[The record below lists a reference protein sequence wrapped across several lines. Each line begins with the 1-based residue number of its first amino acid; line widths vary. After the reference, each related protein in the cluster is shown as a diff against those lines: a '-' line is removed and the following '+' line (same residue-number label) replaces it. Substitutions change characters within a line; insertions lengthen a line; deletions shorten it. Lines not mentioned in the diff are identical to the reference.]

1 MYPVQNQ
8 VLLLYRS
15 QVNNELT
22 ISDTKKKVIYES
34 MSVQRKKAFTNARRL
49 GEKMNEIQR
58 KFDDISKKYDEQRKK
73 FIPCFDDLYRV
84 SVSVASVNTENPKIL
99 DIGAGTGLLSAFLM
113 ERYPDASFTLIDIS
127 EKMLDI
133 AKDRFRSNSNIK
145 YIVADYS
152 KYNFVEKYDM
162 VVSALSI
169 HHLED
174 EEKKE
179 IYKKS
184 YSLLKR
190 NGILINAD
198 QVYGETPFIE
208 NLNKKVWRHYIED
221 SGLPEEEILAGYER
235 IKFDKESILDQQ
247 MNWLKEAGFC
257 DVSCIYKFYH
267 FAVMFGRKVL

>member
-1 MYPVQNQ
+1 
-8 VLLLYRS
+8 
-15 QVNNELT
+15 
-22 ISDTKKKVIYES
+22 
-34 MSVQRKKAFTNARRL
+34 
-49 GEKMNEIQR
+49 MNEIQR

-73 FIPCFDDLYRV
+73 FIPCFDDFYRV
-84 SVSVASVNTENPKIL
+84 SVSVASANVENPEIL

-113 ERYPDASFTLIDIS
+113 ERYPEASFTLIDIS
-127 EKMLDI
+127 EKMLDV
-133 AKDRFRSNSNIK
+133 AKDRFRGNSNVK

-152 KYNFVEKYDM
+152 KYQFAEKYDM

-169 HHLED
+169 HHLKD

-184 YSLLKR
+184 YSLLKQ

-198 QVYGETPFIE
+198 QVYGETLFIE
-208 NLNKKVWRHYIED
+208 NLNKKIWRQYIED

-235 IKFDKESILDQQ
+235 IKLDKESTLHQQ

-257 DVSCIYKFYH
+257 DISCIYKFYQ
-267 FAVMFGRKVL
+267 FAVMFGRKVV

>member
-1 MYPVQNQ
+1 
-8 VLLLYRS
+8 
-15 QVNNELT
+15 
-22 ISDTKKKVIYES
+22 
-34 MSVQRKKAFTNARRL
+34 MS
-49 GEKMNEIQR
+49 EIQR
-58 KFDDISKKYDEQRKK
+58 KFDNVSKKYDEQRKK
-73 FIPCFDDLYRV
+73 FIPCFDDFYRV
-84 SVSVASVNTENPKIL
+84 SVSVASVDTENPKIL

-133 AKDRFRSNSNIK
+133 AKDRFRGNSNVK

-152 KYNFVEKYDM
+152 KYHFVEKYDM
-162 VVSALSI
+162 IVSALSI

-184 YSLLKR
+184 YSLLKQ

-208 NLNKKVWRHYIED
+208 NLNKKIWRHYIED
-221 SGLPEEEILAGYER
+221 SGLPGEEILAGYER
-235 IKFDKESILDQQ
+235 IKLDKESTLDQQ
-247 MNWLKEAGFC
+247 MNWLKEASFC
-257 DVSCIYKFYH
+257 DVSCIYKYYH
-267 FAVMFGRKVL
+267 FAVMFGRKVV

>member
-1 MYPVQNQ
+1 
-8 VLLLYRS
+8 
-15 QVNNELT
+15 
-22 ISDTKKKVIYES
+22 
-34 MSVQRKKAFTNARRL
+34 
-49 GEKMNEIQR
+49 MNEVQKR
-58 KFDDISKKYDEQRKK
+58 FDDISKKYDEQRKK
-73 FIPCFDDLYRV
+73 FIPCFDDFYRL
-84 SVSVASVNTENPKIL
+84 SVSVASVNRENPDIL

-113 ERYPDASFTLIDIS
+113 ERYPEASFTLIDIS
-127 EKMLDI
+127 EKMLDV
-133 AKDRFRSNSNIK
+133 AKDRFRSNSNVK
-145 YIVADYS
+145 YVVADYS
-152 KYNFVEKYDM
+152 KYHFVEKYDM
-162 VVSALSI
+162 VMSALSI

-184 YSLLKR
+184 YSLLKQ

-208 NLNKKVWRHYIED
+208 TLNKKIWRQYIED

-235 IKFDKESILDQQ
+235 IKLDKEATLDQQ

-267 FAVMFGRKVL
+267 FAVMFGRKIV